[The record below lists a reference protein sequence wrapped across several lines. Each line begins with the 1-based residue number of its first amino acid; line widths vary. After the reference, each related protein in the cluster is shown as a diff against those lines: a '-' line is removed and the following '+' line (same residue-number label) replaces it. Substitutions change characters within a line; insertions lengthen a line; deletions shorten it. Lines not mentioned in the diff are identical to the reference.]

1 MRAEI
6 PTVRL
11 RPATAADYDF
21 MRRVHHSGMRW
32 IAERLFGPWD
42 AAAQDE
48 KFERQFVLDEARIV
62 AAAGSEAGYLQLG
75 ASDGELF
82 LRELHI
88 DAPFQNRGIGTE
100 VLRLVLAE
108 AGTIGKPVI
117 VAVVKINPARAL
129 YERCGFR
136 TFREDEYKFY
146 MRHDGGA

>member
-1 MRAEI
+1 M
-6 PTVRL
+6 

-21 MRRVHHSGMRW
+21 THRVHHSGMRW

-42 AAAQDE
+42 DAAQDE
-48 KFERQFVLDEARIV
+48 KFKRQFVLAEVRIIAV
-62 AAAGSEAGYLQLG
+62 GSTDVGYLQLG
-75 ASDGELF
+75 IGDEELF

-108 AGTIGKPVI
+108 TKTAGKPLI
-117 VAVVKINPARAL
+117 VAVVKINPARGL

-136 TFREDEYKFY
+136 TFREDDYKFY
-146 MRHDGGA
+146 MRNDGGAG